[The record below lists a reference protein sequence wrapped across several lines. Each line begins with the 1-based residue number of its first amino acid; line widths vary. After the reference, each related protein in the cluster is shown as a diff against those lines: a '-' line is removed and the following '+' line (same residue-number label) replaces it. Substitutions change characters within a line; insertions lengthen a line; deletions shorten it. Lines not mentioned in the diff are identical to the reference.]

1 MSELKP
7 HDGNPQDDYNKIQ
20 NGNYPYS
27 KLLEEA
33 AYVLEEDADNLGTFA
48 VSKKPEDATIEQVT
62 DVWGFIADKEK
73 VLIVM
78 ANGTFNRYNFD
89 IASYY
94 MNDGE

>member
-33 AYVLEEDADNLGTFA
+33 AYVLKESADTPGTFA
-48 VSKKPEDATIEQVT
+48 LSKKPESEKVEQVT

-94 MNDGE
+94 MTE

>member
-33 AYVLEEDADNLGTFA
+33 AYVLEESADTPGTF
-48 VSKKPEDATIEQVT
+48 VLSKKPESEKVEQVT

-94 MNDGE
+94 MTE

>member
-33 AYVLEEDADNLGTFA
+33 AYVLEESADTPGTFA
-48 VSKKPEDATIEQVT
+48 LSKKPDSEKVEQVT

-94 MNDGE
+94 MTE

>member
-27 KLLEEA
+27 KLVEEA
-33 AYVLEEDADNLGTFA
+33 AYVLEEIADNPGTFTL
-48 VSKKPEDATIEQVT
+48 SKKPESEKVEQVS

-78 ANGTFNRYNFD
+78 TNGTFNRYNFD

-94 MNDGE
+94 MAE